1 MDELRDYYI
10 TVDTG
15 DGIVTFVEVNC
26 TSEDDARD
34 KVMSSQHEKKEFGMA
49 GEIITIEDYPPTF
62 FTQGVKLESNP
73 HLSDVD
79 LTDEYYSKTCLVRID
94 QSIIEDAISHREVWL
109 QMFDQLLAT
118 AYVPSV
124 RASLKHRKET
134 FIRLLD
140 SIVEDQTVC
149 AQYPEPSQQFCF
161 ALFKEGSWIHR
172 DYLSIHP
179 NANQEFT
186 WADQAMID
194 NLEF

>member
-34 KVMSSQHEKKEFGMA
+34 KVMSSQHEKKKLGMA
-49 GEIITIEDYPPTF
+49 GEIITIDAAEDYYGKICMVRME
-62 FTQGVKLESNP
+62 QG
-73 HLSDVD
+73 
-79 LTDEYYSKTCLVRID
+79 
-94 QSIIEDAISHREVWL
+94 IIEDAISHREVWL

-124 RASLKHRKET
+124 RASLKHRKAT

-140 SIVEDQTVC
+140 SIVKDQTVC

-161 ALFKEGSWIHR
+161 ALFKDGSWVHR